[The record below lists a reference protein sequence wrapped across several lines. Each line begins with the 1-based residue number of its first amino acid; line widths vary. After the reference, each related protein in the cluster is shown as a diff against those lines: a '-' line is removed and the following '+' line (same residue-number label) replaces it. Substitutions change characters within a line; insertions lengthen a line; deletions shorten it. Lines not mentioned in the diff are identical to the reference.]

1 MAGPAER
8 RSIHCAGP
16 TGREKPGEHWN
27 ARIIREENAALLH
40 EPTDRE
46 LLELPAPPV
55 ADSWVETSTN
65 GAGQRV
71 YRVVTVS
78 RWEVIPGR

>member
-1 MAGPAER
+1 MTSPAER
-8 RSIHCAGP
+8 
-16 TGREKPGEHWN
+16 
-27 ARIIREENAALLH
+27 LLR

-55 ADSWVETSTN
+55 ANAWVETDTN
-65 GAGQRV
+65 SAGQRV